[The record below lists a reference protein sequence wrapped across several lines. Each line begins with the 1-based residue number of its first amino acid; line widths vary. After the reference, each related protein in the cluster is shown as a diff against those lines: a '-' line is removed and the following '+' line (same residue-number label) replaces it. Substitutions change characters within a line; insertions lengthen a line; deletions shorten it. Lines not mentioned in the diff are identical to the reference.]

1 MLWGEL
7 FLATEFCL
15 GNIYLWRY
23 GGLEQHCSR
32 MSLTNRVRV
41 WWWAPSLL
49 SHPAFGKL
57 RRGPLFY
64 LKGRRSNSSHN
75 WWAKQGRFVNKLF
88 TLGFARSSVATWLGF
103 GGKKKKKSGRTLLVR
118 RVFKRVLL
126 RALSSRYYYSVFED
140 DDDELLVTKP
150 ATESSSSNGQRC
162 QCWSLQNRSDG
173 AAATA
178 TAAWRRSSAAS
189 SPALLNSVITTAIQ
203 CADDDAV
210 AATTTAAASE
220 HALRRA
226 TRLLRPAAVCLL
238 SPSS

>member
-1 MLWGEL
+1 MSWGEL

-64 LKGRRSNSSHN
+64 LKGKRSSSSHN
-75 WWAKQGRFVNKLF
+75 WWAKHGRSVNKLF

-103 GGKKKKKSGRTLLVR
+103 GGKKKKSGRKLLVR
-118 RVFKRVLL
+118 RVFKRVLV
-126 RALSSRYYYSVFED
+126 RALSCRYYYCIPED
-140 DDDELLVTKP
+140 DDGELLVTKP
-150 ATESSSSNGQRC
+150 TTESSSSYGQRC

-173 AAATA
+173 AAA

-189 SPALLNSVITTAIQ
+189 SPALLNSVITAAIQ

-210 AATTTAAASE
+210 AATATAAASQ